1 MLFIAITALIE
12 LGALC
17 YICTLSRRITP
28 VESHVLQIL
37 TVSIILGGN
46 PVCSFTRPSEH
57 FSMARL
63 RLAHYLPICTL
74 TISLLGVQGCLPAHR
89 QTADRGSIPQE
100 WPFRADSGATP
111 ATRGAVVSDEPLA
124 SNVGVDVMRDGGNAA
139 DAAVATA
146 FALAVTMPEA
156 GNIGGGGFLVLRMN
170 DGTTAALDFREK
182 APMAARRDMYLD
194 DQGRPTDRSITGH
207 LAAGVPGS
215 VAGLWEVHR
224 KFGRLPW
231 ARLVEPA
238 IRLAERG
245 FPVSQDFEGSI
256 KIDSARLVQFPASA
270 ALFFENGH
278 PLVIGTRWRNPDLG
292 ATLRRIADRGPA
304 GFYEGETAELM
315 LKEMKRGKGLITA
328 DDLKQYTAVWRT
340 PVEAL
345 YRGYRIISMPPPS
358 SGGITLASIA
368 HMLEGFDLHAMGWHS
383 PAHIHHVVEAMRR
396 AFADRNILLGDP
408 DFVSIPQDSLISV
421 AYAARRRADIDPYH
435 ATPSHKVAPGIAI
448 ARHESMHT
456 THFSVADSSGN
467 VVALTTTINLGFG
480 SAVTVTGAGFLLN
493 NEMDDFASKPGS
505 PNVFGLV
512 QGEANAI
519 APGKRI
525 LSSMSP
531 TIVLDRSGSPLLVTG
546 ASGGPRIIT
555 AVFQV
560 VSNVV
565 DFDMDI
571 SAAVTAPRFH
581 HQHLPDTI
589 LFEQSG
595 FHPEDLETLRTM
607 GHAAKEIHRLAI
619 APSIMRREKTWY
631 GMADPRS
638 GGAAAGY

>member
-1 MLFIAITALIE
+1 
-12 LGALC
+12 
-17 YICTLSRRITP
+17 
-28 VESHVLQIL
+28 
-37 TVSIILGGN
+37 
-46 PVCSFTRPSEH
+46 
-57 FSMARL
+57 MARL
-63 RLAHYLPICTL
+63 RLACCFPVC
-74 TISLLGVQGCLPAHR
+74 SLIVFLLSVQGCLPAHR
-89 QTADRGSIPQE
+89 QTTDRGNIPQA
-100 WPFRADSGATP
+100 WPFRADSGAMV
-111 ATRGAVVSDEPLA
+111 ATHGIDVSDEPLA
-124 SNVGVDVMRDGGNAA
+124 SNVGVDVMRGGGNAA

-182 APMAARRDMYLD
+182 APMEARRDMYLD
-194 DQGRPTDRSITGH
+194 DQGRSTDLSITGH

-231 ARLVEPA
+231 AHLVEPA

-245 FPVSQDFEGSI
+245 FPVSQDLEGSI
-256 KIDSARLVQFPASA
+256 KGDSARLVRFPASA
-270 ALFFENGH
+270 ALFLENGH
-278 PLVIGTRWRNPDLG
+278 PPAIGTLWRNPDLA

-304 GFYEGETAELM
+304 GFYEGETAELI
-315 LKEMKRGKGLITA
+315 LKEMKHGKGLITA
-328 DDLKQYTAVWRT
+328 DDLKRYTAVWRT

-396 AFADRNILLGDP
+396 AFADRNMLLGDP
-408 DFVSIPQDSLISV
+408 DFVSIPQDSLLSV
-421 AYAARRRADIDPYH
+421 AYAMRRRADIDPSH
-435 ATPSHKVAPGIAI
+435 ATPSHNVAPGIVT

-456 THFSVADSSGN
+456 THFSVADSAGN

-480 SAVTVTGAGFLLN
+480 SAVTVAGAGFLLN

-546 ASGGPRIIT
+546 ASGGPHIIT

-560 VSNVV
+560 LSNVV

-595 FHPEDLETLRTM
+595 FHLEDLKALRTM
-607 GHAAKEIHRLAI
+607 GHATKDVHRLANS
-619 APSIMRREKTWY
+619 PSIIRRGKTWY

>member
-1 MLFIAITALIE
+1 
-12 LGALC
+12 
-17 YICTLSRRITP
+17 
-28 VESHVLQIL
+28 
-37 TVSIILGGN
+37 
-46 PVCSFTRPSEH
+46 
-57 FSMARL
+57 
-63 RLAHYLPICTL
+63 
-74 TISLLGVQGCLPAHR
+74 
-89 QTADRGSIPQE
+89 
-100 WPFRADSGATP
+100 
-111 ATRGAVVSDEPLA
+111 VVSDEPLA
-124 SNVGVDVMRDGGNAA
+124 SNVGIDVMREGGNAA

-170 DGTTAALDFREK
+170 DGITAALDFREK

-194 DQGRPTDRSITGH
+194 DQGHSTDRSITGH

-245 FPVSQDFEGSI
+245 FPVSRDLEGSI
-256 KIDSARLVQFPASA
+256 KGDSARLVQFPASA

-278 PLVIGTRWRNPDLG
+278 PLLIGTLWRNPDLG

-304 GFYEGETAELM
+304 GFYEGKTAELM

-328 DDLKQYTAVWRT
+328 DDLKQYTAVWRA

-396 AFADRNILLGDP
+396 AFADRNVLLGDP

-435 ATPSHKVAPGIAI
+435 ATPSHNVAPGIVI

-456 THFSVADSSGN
+456 THFSVADSAGN

-571 SAAVTAPRFH
+571 SVAVTAPRFH

-607 GHAAKEIHRLAI
+607 GHAANEIHRLAI
-619 APSIMRREKTWY
+619 APSILRREKTWY